1 MLSRVAHDQVLAD
14 GVPLEVVSVT
24 PSLLLTGW
32 RMWQW
37 EPELLSWTRRG
48 TVEADTGRAPRKGVW
63 VPDDGGPSQPSTSL
77 SVRKERHA
85 THSFR
90 LLFTWVCYRCQI

>member
-14 GVPLEVVSVT
+14 GVPVEVVSVT

-32 RMWQW
+32 RIWQR

-48 TVEADTGRAPRKGVW
+48 QLRPTLAGHQGRGCGSLMMVEPHGCPLAF
-63 VPDDGGPSQPSTSL
+63 L
-77 SVRKERHA
+77 
-85 THSFR
+85 
-90 LLFTWVCYRCQI
+90 